1 MATIH
6 KYNTFLKT
14 QMNGGD
20 DTTGSSAANAARVI
34 DFDNNTLKIM
44 LCTSSYAP
52 NVATQACVNSVTNE
66 VSGAGYTAG
75 GITLTGCTLTLVGGT
90 VTFDAND
97 VTWFESVGG
106 FTDARYAVIY
116 KDTGT
121 ANTSTL
127 FAYIDL
133 ISNKGNSDA
142 DLVIQMNALGIATW
156 V

>member
-20 DTTGSSAANAARVI
+20 DTTGGSTSNTTRVI
-34 DFDNNTLKIM
+34 DFDTNTLKIM
-44 LCTSSYAP
+44 LCSSSYSPDA
-52 NVATQACVNSVTNE
+52 ATHACKNSVTNE
-66 VSGAGYTAG
+66 VTGTGYTAG
-75 GITLTGCTLTLVGGT
+75 GETLTGASVTLSGGT

-106 FTDARYAVIY
+106 FSNARYAVIY

-121 ANTSTL
+121 DTTSTL

-133 ISNKGNSDA
+133 ISDKGNADA

>member
-14 QMNGGD
+14 QMNGGN
-20 DTTGSSAANAARVI
+20 DTTGGSSSNAARVI
-34 DFDNNTLKIM
+34 DFATNTLKIM
-44 LCTSSYAP
+44 LCSSSYSPDA
-52 NVATQACVNSVTNE
+52 ATHACKNSVTNE
-66 VSGAGYTAG
+66 VTGSGYTAG
-75 GITLTGCTLTLVGGT
+75 GITLTGATVTLSGGT

-106 FTDARYAVIY
+106 FSNARYAVIY
-116 KDTGT
+116 KDTGI
-121 ANTSTL
+121 AATSTL

-133 ISNKGNSDA
+133 ISDKGNADA

>member
-14 QMNGGD
+14 QMNGGS
-20 DTTGSSAANAARVI
+20 DTTGSSVSDAARVI
-34 DFDNNTLKIM
+34 DFDTDTIKIM
-44 LCTSSYAP
+44 LCTSSYSPDA
-52 NVATQACVNSVTNE
+52 AAHACVNSVTNE
-66 VSGAGYTAG
+66 VSGTGYTSG
-75 GITLTGCTLTLVGGT
+75 GITLTNTSLTLSGGT
-90 VTFDAND
+90 VTFDADD

-106 FTDARYAVIY
+106 FNDARYAVIY

-133 ISNKGNSDA
+133 ASDKGNADA

>member
-1 MATIH
+1 MATIY

-20 DTTGSSAANAARVI
+20 DTTGSSASNAARVI
-34 DFDNNTLKIM
+34 DFDTDTLKIM

-52 NVATQACVNSVTNE
+52 DAATQACKNSVTNE
-66 VSGAGYTAG
+66 VTGTGYTAG
-75 GITLTGCTLTLVGGT
+75 GITLTNCTVTLVGDT
-90 VTFDAND
+90 VTFDADD

-116 KDTGT
+116 KDSGT

-133 ISNKGNSDA
+133 ISNKGNADA

>member
-14 QMNGGD
+14 QMNGGN
-20 DTTGSSAANAARVI
+20 DTTGSSVANAARVI
-34 DFDNNTLKIM
+34 DFDTDTIKIM
-44 LCTSSYAP
+44 LCTSSYSP
-52 NVATQACVNSVTNE
+52 NVATHACKNSVTNE
-66 VSGAGYTAG
+66 VTGAGYTAG
-75 GITLTGCTLTLVGGT
+75 GITLTNTSLTLSGGT
-90 VTFDAND
+90 VTFDADD

-106 FTDARYAVIY
+106 FNNARYAVIY
-116 KDTGT
+116 KNTGT

-133 ISNKGNSDA
+133 ISNKGNADA

>member
-14 QMNGGD
+14 QMNGGN
-20 DTTGSSAANAARVI
+20 DTTGLSVSNAARVI
-34 DFDNNTLKIM
+34 DFDTDTIKIM
-44 LCTSSYAP
+44 LCTSSYSPDA
-52 NVATQACVNSVTNE
+52 VAHACVNSVTNE
-66 VSGAGYTAG
+66 VSGTGYTSG
-75 GITLTGCTLTLVGGT
+75 GITLTNTSLTLSGGT
-90 VTFDAND
+90 VTFDADD

-106 FTDARYAVIY
+106 FNDARYAVIY

-133 ISNKGNSDA
+133 VSNKGNADA